1 MQALIWLIIKMV
13 LIDSKQVQI
22 NFIIKNDNL
31 KKILNHYLSMG
42 NN

>member
-13 LIDSKQVQI
+13 LIDSKQVLI
-22 NFIIKNDNL
+22 NFIIKSDNL
-31 KKILNHYLSMG
+31 KKILNHYLSI